1 MVVTTSGDSN
11 GGVGVRGDGSICPEK
26 ENMVV
31 QYIATRVMLYLC
43 EETVWGPR
51 EWVHRIWW
59 EQDLLD
65 LAGSREDAEE
75 AADRGGVSEREE
87 YQH

>member
-11 GGVGVRGDGSICPEK
+11 GGVGVGGDGSICPEK

-51 EWVHRIWW
+51 EWVHMIWW
-59 EQDLLD
+59 EQDLL
-65 LAGSREDAEE
+65 LHPPHPPLHALGPVNPVPTISYE
-75 AADRGGVSEREE
+75 S
-87 YQH
+87 